1 MEYRYRVSNIKEKKE
16 KGRTRGDSSF
26 TRTTRTNRGIE
37 FFGRGSKR
45 KIRWVSVL
53 DAGEWANDSDEIVR
67 QRRAR
72 PSNAKGTEGIP

>member
-1 MEYRYRVSNIKEKKE
+1 MEYRYRVSDIKEKKE

-26 TRTTRTNRGIE
+26 ARRTNRGIE

-72 PSNAKGTEGIP
+72 PSNAKGIEGIP

>member
-1 MEYRYRVSNIKEKKE
+1 MEYRYRVSDIKEKKE

-26 TRTTRTNRGIE
+26 ARTNRGIE

>member
-1 MEYRYRVSNIKEKKE
+1 MEYRYRVSDIKEKKE

-26 TRTTRTNRGIE
+26 TRTNRGIE

>member
-1 MEYRYRVSNIKEKKE
+1 MEYRYRVSDIKEKKE

-26 TRTTRTNRGIE
+26 ARTNRGIE

-53 DAGEWANDSDEIVR
+53 DVGEWANDSDEIVR